1 MLAVMMIKKI
11 LTTRVRLMVTIYDD
25 DDDDDVLCPQ
35 CKLWQPHT
43 LLP

>member
-1 MLAVMMIKKI
+1 MMLAVMMIKKI

-25 DDDDDVLCPQ
+25 DDDVLCPQ

>member
-11 LTTRVRLMVTIYDD
+11 RIARVMLMVTIYDD

>member
-1 MLAVMMIKKI
+1 MMLAVMMIKQI
-11 LTTRVRLMVTIYDD
+11 LTTRVRLMVTIYD